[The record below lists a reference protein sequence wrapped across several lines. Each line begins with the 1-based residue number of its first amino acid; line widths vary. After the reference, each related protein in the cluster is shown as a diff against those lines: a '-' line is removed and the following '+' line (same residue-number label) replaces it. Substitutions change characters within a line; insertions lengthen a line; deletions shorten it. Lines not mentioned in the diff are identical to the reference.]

1 MIVDSTIHIAHV
13 GAHGANHSPWVH
25 LNLKDISPPGHD
37 LLTVLHDPKG
47 RAARIDAWATALRT
61 FDKGLLYV
69 KGLRNGA
76 PLAGVSIEGEQ
87 VVPVP
92 HDTSMMH
99 LGDTTRA
106 RGLAIEKVLRV
117 IGEVMGVPRVVPYG
131 SAQVLAAWLNNPNNV
146 HGIQSV
152 TWYGWHRSSGGYL
165 RGVPPC
171 QSFYGWKSPWLIVA
185 ALDRHA
191 ASGRISK
198 STPLVVFIAPT
209 DTNASMQAASVRN
222 HPLLCRLVSWHK
234 ADTADAAAKGADAVK
249 MLAADTGLTL
259 GCEVANG

>member
-25 LNLKDISPPGHD
+25 LNLQDLSPPGHD

-47 RAARIDAWATALRT
+47 RNARIDAWATALRT

-69 KGLRNGA
+69 KGLRDGA

-92 HDTSMMH
+92 HDRSMMH
-99 LGDTTRA
+99 PSDSLRS
-106 RGLAIEKVLRV
+106 RGLAIERVLWQ
-117 IGEVMGVPRVVPYG
+117 IGWVMGVPRVIPYG

-222 HPLLCRLVSWHK
+222 HPLPCRLVSWHK
-234 ADTADAAAKGADAVK
+234 ADKADTATAGVDAVK
-249 MLAADTGLTL
+249 KLAADTGLTL

>member
-25 LNLKDISPPGHD
+25 LNLKDLSPPGHD

-47 RAARIDAWATALRT
+47 RNARIDAWATALRT

-76 PLAGVSIEGEQ
+76 PLTGVSIEGER

-92 HDTSMMH
+92 HDMSMMH
-99 LGDTTRA
+99 NSDNTRS
-106 RGLAIEKVLRV
+106 RSLAIEKVLRV
-117 IGEVMGVPRVVPYG
+117 IGEVMGVPRVIPYG
-131 SAQVLAAWLNNPNNV
+131 SAQVLAAWLNNPNSV
-146 HGIQSV
+146 HSIQSV
-152 TWYGWHRSSGGYL
+152 TWYRLHRTSTGHL

-171 QSFYGWKSPWLIVA
+171 QSFYGWNQPWLIEA

-198 STPLVVFIAPT
+198 SKPLTVFIAPT
-209 DTNASMQAASVRN
+209 DQDAEMQVAVTAS
-222 HPLLCRLVSWHK
+222 HPLPCHAVSWHK
-234 ADTADAAAKGADAVK
+234 ADKVDTAKAGADAVK
-249 MLAADTGLTL
+249 KLAADTGMEL

>member
-1 MIVDSTIHIAHV
+1 MILDSTIHIAHV

-69 KGLRNGA
+69 KGLRDGA

-99 LGDTTRA
+99 QDDNTRS
-106 RGLAIEKVLRV
+106 RGLAVERVLWQ
-117 IGEVMGVPRVVPYG
+117 IGWVMGVPRVIPYG
-131 SAQVLAAWLNNPNNV
+131 SAQVLAAWLNNPNSV

-152 TWYGWHRSSGGYL
+152 TWYRLHRTSTGHL

-171 QSFYGWKSPWLIVA
+171 QSFYGWNQPWLIEA

-198 STPLVVFIAPT
+198 SKPLTVFIAPT
-209 DTNASMQAASVRN
+209 DQHAEMQVAVTAS
-222 HPLLCRLVSWHK
+222 HPLPCHVVSWHK
-234 ADTADAAAKGADAVK
+234 ADKVDTATAGVDAVK
-249 MLAADTGLTL
+249 MLAAYTGMEL